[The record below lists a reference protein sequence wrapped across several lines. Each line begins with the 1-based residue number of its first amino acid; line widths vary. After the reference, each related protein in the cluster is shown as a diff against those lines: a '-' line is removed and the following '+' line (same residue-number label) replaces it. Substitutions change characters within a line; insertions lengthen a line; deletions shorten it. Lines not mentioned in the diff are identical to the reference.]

1 MFENLLSYYG
11 NNAQVRINER
21 IEKINNQRK
30 SLRSSPDKKYKDLKS
45 IKNTHLYIN
54 KPKIIK
60 DIREKKVD
68 EATKLLSVTIGQSLI
83 DNLKLKPDISTYS
96 SDKYH
101 ELKMK
106 KDNLEFTSLQEL
118 FWGLPDRTF
127 SEKDKFYFLLNLFL
141 DLLNNKDYVKTIHNI
156 LIEYVPFAHYAALEK
171 VSRDDSGGFSISK
184 DYKSENVDVF
194 SESVFLFC
202 STENSDE
209 IMERFIDYLYGEYKY
224 ESKDKQGR
232 FLVKTEVICFQ
243 NFEKS
248 FSEKLKD
255 ILAPVLGLE
264 DYDSLGKRVYDIV
277 IDDFKINS
285 NLIKLDMER
294 SMESYGHWLTKGEKN
309 DIDVLDDLIDASE
322 TYIERLVKVQI
333 DQYGDIEKDYFESP
347 FFSKNSSPC
356 FSEDRMIELVKEKQE
371 GEYLDYQESVEESE
385 SMNDWE
391 EHLAY
396 LNFLDEIEE
405 VHKG

>member
-21 IEKINNQRK
+21 IEKINNQRQ
-30 SLRSSPDKKYKDLKS
+30 SLRSSDDKQYKDLKS

-54 KPKIIK
+54 KPKVIK

-68 EATKLLSVTIGQSLI
+68 EVTKLLSVTVGQSLI
-83 DNLKLKPDISTYS
+83 DNVKLKPNLSTYS

-101 ELKMK
+101 EIKMK
-106 KDNLEFTSLQEL
+106 EDNLEFTSLQEL

-156 LIEYVPFAHYAALEK
+156 LIEYVPFARYAALEK
-171 VSRDDSGGFSISK
+171 LSRDDSGDFSISK
-184 DYKSENVDVF
+184 DYKNENIDVF
-194 SESVFLFC
+194 AESILLFC
-202 STENSDE
+202 STGNSDE
-209 IMERFIDYLYGEYKY
+209 IMELFIDFLYGEYKY
-224 ESKDKQGR
+224 ESKDKKGR
-232 FLVKTEVICFQ
+232 YLVKTEVICFQ

-248 FSEKLKD
+248 FSEKLKG
-255 ILAPVLGLE
+255 ILAPVLEME
-264 DYDSLGKRVYDIV
+264 DYYSLGKRVYDIV
-277 IDDFKINS
+277 VDDFEINS
-285 NLIKLDMER
+285 NLIKLEMER
-294 SMESYGHWLTKGEKN
+294 STESYGHWLTRGEKN
-309 DIDVLDDLIDASE
+309 DIDVLNDLIDASE
-322 TYIERLVKVQI
+322 SYIERLMKVQM
-333 DQYGDIEKDYFESP
+333 DQCGDIEKEYFESP
-347 FFSKNSSPC
+347 FFSNNSSPC

-371 GEYLDYQESVEESE
+371 GEYLDYQESMEESE
-385 SMNDWE
+385 SVKDLE

-396 LNFLDEIEE
+396 LDFLDEIEK